1 MICIKRVFETPEQAM
16 KVKTQYHEALVGSP
30 AYVNS
35 EIAIVD
41 GEHPAEFYLIVGN
54 ANKADMSV
62 TWAEPGDSAGEAF
75 REPTTSHFSAEV

>member
-16 KVKTQYHEALVGSP
+16 NVKTQYHEALAGSP

-41 GEHPAEFYLIVGN
+41 GDHPTEFYLVVGN

-62 TWAEPGDSAGEAF
+62 TWAEPGASAGEDF
-75 REPTTSHFSAEV
+75 RAHTTNHFSADV